1 MCFCV
6 HAESI
11 VEAALCKSV
20 LKPLREPIYQRLEKL
35 HTNSGSLKQ
44 LAQNQ
49 VRHIRVE
56 SESKLLRTL
65 QLWSILLELLH
76 THASNNSWEADAV
89 CMLCQSVVL
98 GSTTTALGITTAVPE
113 ASTMEKISIKFSN
126 LHLEYSPQKK
136 IELLLKS
143 CKIIYDSMSVSCPG
157 QNPYLSYPLG
167 LLQISRLLWFSP
179 DIIGSLLFYSE
190 HRI

>member
-1 MCFCV
+1 MHVYV

-20 LKPLREPIYQRLEKL
+20 LKPLREPIYQSLEKL
-35 HTNSGSLKQ
+35 HANNDTMKQ
-44 LAQNQ
+44 LAHNQ
-49 VRHIRVE
+49 VRQDICTLAVMIE
-56 SESKLLRTL
+56 IESKN
-65 QLWSILLELLH
+65 SIIISTEVYSSHYRLILIIVDD
-76 THASNNSWEADAV
+76 DANGV
-89 CMLCQSVVL
+89 CVVCYVCQSAVL

-113 ASTMEKISIKFSN
+113 APAMEKISIKLNN

-157 QNPYLSYPLG
+157 ENTY
-167 LLQISRLLWFSP
+167 
-179 DIIGSLLFYSE
+179 YSVNL
-190 HRI
+190 